1 MPIHKRGNVYH
12 VNVQLNGISE
22 RRSCGKGA
30 TYEQAKQ
37 IEAQIRRDIIDGKIG
52 KVSYTL
58 EDAIARWLETEA
70 LHLKDYQKIISNVS
84 LIRKHIENTPL
95 KEAQKAA
102 ERIILGSKGLS
113 PATINRRLA
122 IVRRA
127 CRLSAQWGWIQSPPV
142 IKLLPGEKSR
152 EVVLSR
158 GDIGRLAKRSGEA
171 RYHVIVAA
179 FTGLRQSELLNLT
192 KDDVRDNVLYVHNTK
207 SGIPRCVPVPKP
219 AQKALERMPLGMTY
233 EVLRNRFEKARGN
246 RDIRWHDLRHAYGY
260 LCVQAGVD
268 LRTLQQLMGHSTPTM
283 TARYSRVDLESTSQ
297 KLQGLE
303 RVSGKTRVV
312 KR

>member
-12 VNVQLNGISE
+12 VNVQLSGISE

-52 KVSYTL
+52 KVNYTL
-58 EDAIARWLETEA
+58 EDAIAKWLETEA
-70 LHLKDYQKIISNVS
+70 YLLKDYKKIAANVS
-84 LIRKHIENTPL
+84 LIRKHIENTPI
-95 KEAQKAA
+95 KDAQKAA
-102 ERIILGSKGLS
+102 ERIITSSKALS

-127 CRLSAQWGWIQSPPV
+127 CRLAAQWGWIPAPPV
-142 IKLLPGEKSR
+142 IKLLPGEKPR

-171 RYHVIVAA
+171 KYHVIVSA
-179 FTGLRQSELLNLT
+179 FTGLRQAELLNLT
-192 KDDVRDNVLYVHNTK
+192 KDDIRDNVIYVHNTK
-207 SGIPRCVPVPKP
+207 SGVPRCVPVPKP
-219 AQKALERMPLGMTY
+219 AQKALERMKLGMTY
-233 EVLRNRFEKARGN
+233 EVLRNRFEKARGD

-283 TARYSRVDLESTSQ
+283 TARYSRVDVESTSQ
-297 KLQGLE
+297 KLQGLQK
-303 RVSGKTRVV
+303 VSGRKRVE
-312 KR
+312 KQ